1 MVIGVLRVELSL
13 PGSHS
18 LKEKRRRIQSLL
30 DRLHNQFNVAAAEV
44 DFQDNWQR
52 AQLGVACVSSEG
64 RHADQ
69 VLSHVLT
76 VVQRE
81 PELVVVDYGTEML

>member
-1 MVIGVLRVELSL
+1 MVIGVLRVALSL

-18 LKEKRRRIQSLL
+18 LKEKRQVLKSLL

-44 DFQDNWQR
+44 AFQDNWQR
-52 AQLGVACVSSEG
+52 AELAVACVSTAG

-69 VLSHVLT
+69 VLARVIT
-76 VVQRE
+76 TVQRE
-81 PELVVVDYGTEML
+81 PELVVIDYETEVR

>member
-18 LKEKRRRIQSLL
+18 LKDKRRLLQSLL
-30 DRLHNQFNVAAAEV
+30 ARLHNEFNVAAAET
-44 DFQDNWQR
+44 DYQDNWQR
-52 AQLGVACVSSEG
+52 AQLAVACVSSEG

-69 VLSHVLT
+69 ILSRVITT
-76 VVQRE
+76 VERE
-81 PELVVVDYGTEML
+81 PELVVMAYETELR

>member
-18 LKEKRRRIQSLL
+18 LKEKRRLIQSLL

-52 AQLGVACVSSEG
+52 AQLAVACVSSEG
-64 RHADQ
+64 RHADH
-69 VLSHVLT
+69 VLSHVIT

-81 PELVVVDYGTEML
+81 PELVVVEYGTEVL